1 MIHWRHRNEQETV
14 VPSAD
19 IETTAFDTMWF
30 GDANF
35 PLSEEVFAALLEG
48 GDKHVFVMPTTLR
61 RAQVAPAHRYGHYD
75 PRLSRANTH
84 WRDVDAVELAR
95 QVIADHEKWD
105 FGTPWVFSNEISY
118 SQWRAQAIEEYRRW
132 TVTFAQTLAE
142 GGLLPAL
149 YSPMARPRAE
159 RNEWSALAVSG
170 YVAIEGYLDA
180 AMVLAARD
188 PVGYS
193 AGQYADIR
201 SHFEAQGVAV
211 DRCILVEHYSQTPAT
226 TKWGRGGLS
235 LDDWLNVIA
244 ARIAGA
250 RKAGFALLGS
260 YGWGYNRMGV
270 TDNEIVETAR
280 AYVAASDECL

>member
-1 MIHWRHRNEQETV
+1 M
-14 VPSAD
+14 
-19 IETTAFDTMWF
+19 
-30 GDANF
+30 
-35 PLSEEVFAALLEG
+35 
-48 GDKHVFVMPTTLR
+48 
-61 RAQVAPAHRYGHYD
+61 
-75 PRLSRANTH
+75 
-84 WRDVDAVELAR
+84 
-95 QVIADHEKWD
+95 
-105 FGTPWVFSNEISY
+105 
-118 SQWRAQAIEEYRRW
+118 
-132 TVTFAQTLAE
+132 
-142 GGLLPAL
+142 
-149 YSPMARPRAE
+149 
-159 RNEWSALAVSG
+159 SG